1 MRPTSATRANTNAL
15 RQTASSNA
23 AKLKAAEEEKMLGWL
38 RRKEYDP
45 RKAVAEAEQQQ
56 QQQLVL
62 LQQQQQLRKQETFTS
77 NRSIS
82 ATLTNQEQQNSKQQ
96 SSFSRWK
103 AAQQKQQQ
111 QVSINKPPLE
121 SHRSHDELN
130 RLAEVYDDEDDSIG
144 LTNDSCNTSL
154 QRTVDE
160 LTQKCHK
167 SIALLKLCNQSSL
180 SPSVEHLLER
190 VAQTGVLTEEGS
202 KGRGGGGDVS
212 CSVKSGVTSSNENI
226 SDRLEQLSSAFDAI
240 QKYLE
245 EQTTTSFSGQ
255 QKSQQQS
262 SPQRTFSGTFVVKKS
277 RSGGVSLDVA
287 DDDTLKYQT
296 KEKKKL

>member
-1 MRPTSATRANTNAL
+1 MIL
-15 RQTASSNA
+15 
-23 AKLKAAEEEKMLGWL
+23 
-38 RRKEYDP
+38 
-45 RKAVAEAEQQQ
+45 
-56 QQQLVL
+56 
-62 LQQQQQLRKQETFTS
+62 
-77 NRSIS
+77 
-82 ATLTNQEQQNSKQQ
+82 
-96 SSFSRWK
+96 
-103 AAQQKQQQ
+103 
-111 QVSINKPPLE
+111 
-121 SHRSHDELN
+121 
-130 RLAEVYDDEDDSIG
+130 
-144 LTNDSCNTSL
+144 TSL

-202 KGRGGGGDVS
+202 KVKGGGGDVS

-245 EQTTTSFSGQ
+245 EQTTTTFSGQ
-255 QKSQQQS
+255 QQKQQQ

-287 DDDTLKYQT
+287 DEDTLKYQT